1 MRPVTV
7 WAVVVGWNSL
17 TPFVKPGSV
26 AIWTE
31 YAAICPPPL
40 SDGAV
45 QVSATEVAVP
55 GAVGTVRPVGA
66 DGGASTIPL
75 AVVDGSEL

>member
-1 MRPVTV
+1 M
-7 WAVVVGWNSL
+7 
-17 TPFVKPGSV
+17 
-26 AIWTE
+26 
-31 YAAICPPPL
+31 ICPPPL

-55 GAVGTVRPVGA
+55 GAEGTVRPVGD
-66 DGGASTIPL
+66 DGGVSTIPL